1 MQLKDKLK
9 LKVTKSRTRSQA
21 ISITNISD
29 YGNRKSADISMNYE
43 E

>member
-9 LKVTKSRTRSQA
+9 LKVTKSRARSQA

-29 YGNRKSADISMNYE
+29 YNNRKSADITNTYE